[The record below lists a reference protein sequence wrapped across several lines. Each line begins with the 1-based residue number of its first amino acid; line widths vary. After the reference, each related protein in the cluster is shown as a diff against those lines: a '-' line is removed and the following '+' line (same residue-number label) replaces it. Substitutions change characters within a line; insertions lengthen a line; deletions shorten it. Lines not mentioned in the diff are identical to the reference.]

1 MLDNLEFEARQRDYG
16 QMPQGIMLGS
26 QVLESWLYGGDPA
39 ANLSV
44 GTLFD
49 VLREKCE
56 AGYFEE
62 LLKRLILEN
71 PHHCQVLML
80 PSHTI
85 GQERQVQE
93 SARLSA
99 IQSGWSAEETAG
111 IRRFQ
116 EVIAAWQNTLDTP
129 EQLAAIPRLRLDQ
142 VPAEPEKLPL
152 AEETTAHITLLRHD
166 LPTSGIT
173 YW

>member
-1 MLDNLEFEARQRDYG
+1 
-16 QMPQGIMLGS
+16 
-26 QVLESWLYGGDPA
+26 
-39 ANLSV
+39 
-44 GTLFD
+44 
-49 VLREKCE
+49 
-56 AGYFEE
+56 
-62 LLKRLILEN
+62 
-71 PHHCQVLML
+71 ML

-116 EVIAAWQNTLDTP
+116 EVIAAWQNTPDTP

-173 YW
+173 YCNLYFSLDDLTPNELAKAAFMAQLFGHLDTERYTLAALSREMRSLFGDIRFIIADSCT